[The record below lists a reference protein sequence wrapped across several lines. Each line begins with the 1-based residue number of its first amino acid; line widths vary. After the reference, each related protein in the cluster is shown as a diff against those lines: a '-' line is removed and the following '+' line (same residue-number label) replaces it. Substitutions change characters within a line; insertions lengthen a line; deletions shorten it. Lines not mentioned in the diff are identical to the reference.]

1 MSRQCSLPARW
12 RDGVIER
19 RTQHASRPQTAAPAA
34 QHPSSPDARGR
45 GSRRNPSKV
54 RYCSLEPR
62 VCDGR
67 RDAHERRTSDRPA
80 RLMKRRKTRARPRA
94 KKMCARFFVIKK
106 IIIKI
111 KKRRLTSR
119 RVRYFR
125 IRESYHFWL
134 LRKTSRDPV
143 IQGWICSLA
152 VRGTVFRSKDLGN

>member
-1 MSRQCSLPARW
+1 MVELRACAA
-12 RDGVIER
+12 
-19 RTQHASRPQTAAPAA
+19 ASR
-34 QHPSSPDARGR
+34 SSTRGTRNRRRARASRATTRGRARADNDAGRIVVLAIDARYFSSSCGR
-45 GSRRNPSKV
+45 KACSCPLCSWASRAPTTPPISSENTRS
-54 RYCSLEPR
+54 SLF
-62 VCDGR
+62 G
-67 RDAHERRTSDRPA
+67 
-80 RLMKRRKTRARPRA
+80 
-94 KKMCARFFVIKK
+94 KKKN
-106 IIIKI
+106 I